1 MMRRL
6 LICGRIGTRGN
17 SKYHYYGIRVKASSV
32 LNHMDLSS
40 QPPRPPVAKKR
51 VHKSGDPPPDQS
63 IQVRKLY
70 KVHTNPLEEP
80 GPHWTGTYLNPLSKP
95 VAGEIPKD
103 REIGIVVCR
112 QYAVS
117 DTIAMRG
124 VEAVHAHS
132 CEHAA

>member
-1 MMRRL
+1 M
-6 LICGRIGTRGN
+6 
-17 SKYHYYGIRVKASSV
+17 KASSV

-63 IQVRKLY
+63 IQVRNFY

-80 GPHWTGTYLNPLSKP
+80 GPHWTGTYLTPLSKP
-95 VAGEIPKD
+95 VVGKIPKD

-132 CEHAA
+132 CAHAA